1 VKKQIKLDSLP
12 EILIVQLARFSFDY
26 YKGIPIKVNL
36 RTHIALASHVR
47 HTFLNGITLHCSVI
61 SLQIM
66 KSVEYPATLTF
77 APHHLSDELRQRLGS
92 APASYQLQ
100 AAVLH
105 HGKKATGGHYSAFTL
120 ETQRRAA
127 KGDSNGQGG
136 GSTGVSGEKG
146 ASGALRDA
154 RVWHSVNDAKV
165 STISESQ
172 ALGAQDSA
180 YILFYGRVHS

>member
-1 VKKQIKLDSLP
+1 MS
-12 EILIVQLARFSFDY
+12 A
-26 YKGIPIKVNL
+26 IPIF
-36 RTHIALASHVR
+36 TAY
-47 HTFLNGITLHCSVI
+47 ITLFCAV

-77 APHHLSDELRQRLGS
+77 APQHLSDELRQRLGS

-120 ETQRRAA
+120 QTQRRVA
-127 KGDSNGQGG
+127 KGD
-136 GSTGVSGEKG
+136 GSAGVSGEKG
-146 ASGALRDA
+146 AGAALRDV

-165 STISESQ
+165 STISELQ

-180 YILFYGRVHS
+180 YILFYSRHR

>member
-1 VKKQIKLDSLP
+1 
-12 EILIVQLARFSFDY
+12 
-26 YKGIPIKVNL
+26 
-36 RTHIALASHVR
+36 
-47 HTFLNGITLHCSVI
+47 
-61 SLQIM
+61 M
-66 KSVEYPATLTF
+66 KSVEYPGTLTF
-77 APHHLSDELRQRLGS
+77 APSHLSDELRQRLGS

-127 KGDSNGQGG
+127 AVDSSSKAGG
-136 GSTGVSGEKG
+136 GAGVATNGEKG
-146 ASGALRDA
+146 VSSAAALRDA

-172 ALGAQDSA
+172 ALGAQDTA

>member
-1 VKKQIKLDSLP
+1 
-12 EILIVQLARFSFDY
+12 
-26 YKGIPIKVNL
+26 
-36 RTHIALASHVR
+36 
-47 HTFLNGITLHCSVI
+47 
-61 SLQIM
+61 M
-66 KSVEYPATLTF
+66 KSVEYPGALTF
-77 APHHLSDELRQRLGS
+77 APQHLSDELRQRLGS

-127 KGDSNGQGG
+127 AVDESSKSSGG
-136 GSTGVSGEKG
+136 NSARGGTGENG
-146 ASGALRDA
+146 ASTSASALRDV

-180 YILFYGRVHS
+180 YILFYGRVRS